1 MRSNEERI
9 QLATRRAKQLE
20 QQSRSRRVL
29 FSCMAISLAMIFG
42 LAGWMPSITANFSHT
57 QYNGGMAAGIF
68 SSGSLGY
75 LLVGLIAFA
84 LGVCVTLFCMRLR
97 RFEQD
102 ADDEEREDD

>member
-1 MRSNEERI
+1 MRSNEERVL
-9 QLATRRAKQLE
+9 LATRRAKQLE
-20 QQSRSRRVL
+20 QQSRSRRAL
-29 FSCMAISLAMIFG
+29 FSCTALSLVLIVC
-42 LAGWMPSITANFSHT
+42 LAGLMPSVTANFSHT

-84 LGVCVTLFCMRLR
+84 LGVCVTLFCTRLR

-102 ADDEEREDD
+102 ADDEEQEDD

>member
-29 FSCMAISLAMIFG
+29 FSCTAISLAMIFG

-68 SSGSLGY
+68 SRSP
-75 LLVGLIAFA
+75 
-84 LGVCVTLFCMRLR
+84 R
-97 RFEQD
+97 
-102 ADDEEREDD
+102 